1 MFERISFR
9 HQSRNPGELVD
20 IGLLLECMIFY
31 GKVSVIANHN
41 TLKHLIENLGFDFLH
56 ELLDSKALEIVYTE
70 THAGIVSSKDKTGIP
85 VYGTVL
91 ISSPQHTLHK
101 EIVKCC
107 QDLTKKKGKGRRNA
121 SKLERKISVSNHDI
135 SVTESG
141 KKILLDNDFISEA
154 FRELIKDSIPQIK
167 NLPPNIFFKTEAV
180 EKGIIVHSNLDF
192 EKLNFLYHMNVPPA
206 HSSLSPALLLSL
218 IFDVECDL
226 HFAARQLSELAT
238 SPVSSKL
245 IAKRFSHLADRCDK
259 SNKHKDSFQDFVF
272 KDNKTIRESYNS
284 GAIPLSDIV
293 KVILKATEFKKWLD
307 GQDINSDLL
316 REYYREVTKET
327 FFDKLPTRYVRWA
340 MFTGAGAALDLAL
353 TGGAGTLAGV
363 GLSAVDGLILEN
375 LARGWKP
382 NQFVERNLQPLL
394 QRSKNS

>member
-1 MFERISFR
+1 M
-9 HQSRNPGELVD
+9 D
-20 IGLLLECMIFY
+20 IGLLLESMIFY
-31 GKVSVIANHN
+31 GKVSVIADHN
-41 TLKHLIENLGFDFLH
+41 TLKQLIAKLGFDFIH

-70 THAGIVSSKDKTGIP
+70 TQAGIVSSPDESGIP

-91 ISSPQHTLHK
+91 FSSPQHTFHK
-101 EIVKCC
+101 KIVKCC
-107 QDLTKKKGKGRRNA
+107 QDLTKKEGKGRRNA
-121 SKLERKISVSNHDI
+121 LRLERKISVSNHDL

-141 KKILLDNDFISEA
+141 KQLLLDNDFISDA
-154 FRELIKDSIPQIK
+154 VHALIKDSIPQI
-167 NLPPNIFFKTEAV
+167 NTLPSNIVFRTEAV

-192 EKLNFLYHMNVPPA
+192 EKLNSLYHMNVSPA

-259 SNKHKDSFQDFVF
+259 SNKHKDSFQEFVF

-284 GAIPLSDIV
+284 GEVPLSEIV
-293 KVILKATEFKKWLD
+293 KVILKATEFKKWLE
-307 GQDINSDLL
+307 GRDINSDLL
-316 REYYREVTKET
+316 REYYKEVTKET
-327 FFDKLPTRYVRWA
+327 FIDKLPTRYVRWA
-340 MFTGAGAALDLAL
+340 MFTGGGVALDLAV
-353 TGGAGTLAGV
+353 TGGLGTLAGV
-363 GLSAVDGLILEN
+363 VLSAVDGLILDN

-382 NQFVERNLQPLL
+382 NQFVEQNLQPLL
-394 QRSKNS
+394 Q